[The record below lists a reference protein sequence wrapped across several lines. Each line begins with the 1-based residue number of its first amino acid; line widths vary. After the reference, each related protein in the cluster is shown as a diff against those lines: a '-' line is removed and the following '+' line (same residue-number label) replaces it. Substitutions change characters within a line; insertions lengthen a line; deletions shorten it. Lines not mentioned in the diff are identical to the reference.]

1 MFIFNHTFKFNMIHS
16 RHFAIMAYAT
26 LAGLAIAKGIISDI
40 NGIIAVLSPV
50 AGMFVWDKLKGNNY

>member
-1 MFIFNHTFKFNMIHS
+1 MIHT